1 MTARLLM
8 IALDGADGVLLDRWS
23 ADGTL
28 PSLAALRARSVV
40 RRLSAPAGI
49 SDDALWASFQF
60 AAPLGEHGRYHW
72 EQRLASGEMGMAY
85 EDERDRES
93 FWTALSRRGN
103 RVAILDVPKCGPPQ
117 AINGIHLVDWL
128 VHGRY
133 FPEPRSA
140 PETLAASVVAQFG
153 PAPPSY
159 CAYEGPPLADAEVH
173 EVTANLRTS
182 VARKRAAALHY
193 LASEP
198 WDLFIVAFKE
208 AHCAGHHLWDLS
220 DPRHPGFDAARNE
233 RLGDPLRTVF
243 RDLDAAVGDLV
254 SAAGPEAAVAV
265 FSTSDMAPNGTL
277 IHLMPGIVDRL
288 NGALGETRLTRA
300 VRRVRRRFST
310 APAHPPCELLPY
322 NENCAALRIHAQ
334 DGWLGLPQG
343 SERKDQLLRQ
353 AESLLR
359 ELTDADSGEAV
370 VAAIDRPSSQHRGAR
385 AAGLPDLLV
394 RYAASRIPRA
404 VASPRLGRIEAD
416 LPPVRPG
423 NHAPGGLLMLRDAP
437 ADDVRGMED
446 LGALAIRVLHPG

>member
-233 RLGDPLRTVF
+233 RLGDPLRTIF

-277 IHLMPGIVDRL
+277 IHYAGH
-288 NGALGETRLTRA
+288 
-300 VRRVRRRFST
+300 RR
-310 APAHPPCELLPY
+310 PAE
-322 NENCAALRIHAQ
+322 
-334 DGWLGLPQG
+334 
-343 SERKDQLLRQ
+343 
-353 AESLLR
+353 
-359 ELTDADSGEAV
+359 
-370 VAAIDRPSSQHRGAR
+370 RGAR
-385 AAGLPDLLV
+385 RDASHAGG
-394 RYAASRIPRA
+394 APRA
-404 VASPRLGRIEAD
+404 ATTLDDARA
-416 LPPVRPG
+416 PPVR
-423 NHAPGGLLMLRDAP
+423 AP
-437 ADDVRGMED
+437 AVQRELRRAADTRAGR
-446 LGALAIRVLHPG
+446 LAGTPAGERAQGSAAAAGGVAAA